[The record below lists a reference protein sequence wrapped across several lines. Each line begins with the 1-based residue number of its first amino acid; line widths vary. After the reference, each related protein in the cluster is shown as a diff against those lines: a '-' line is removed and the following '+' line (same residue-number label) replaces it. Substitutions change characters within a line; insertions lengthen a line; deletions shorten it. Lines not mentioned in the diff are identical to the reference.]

1 MPISQE
7 DIQQV
12 LNAIKAEKPGRAG
25 TGRGNIAKRCQ
36 LTSCR

>member
-1 MPISQE
+1 MAISQE

-12 LNAIKAEKPGRAG
+12 LNGEPGRAG